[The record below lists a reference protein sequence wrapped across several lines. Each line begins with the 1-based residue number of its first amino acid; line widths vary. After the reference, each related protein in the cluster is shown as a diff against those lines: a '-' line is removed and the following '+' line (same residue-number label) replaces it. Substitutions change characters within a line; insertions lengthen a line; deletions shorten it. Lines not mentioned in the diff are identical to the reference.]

1 MKASVVVVNYNNAE
15 FIQDCMNSL
24 NSQTYNNIEVIFFDD
39 NSKDNSIEIIEKFK
53 NVKVIKNK
61 TQTNFGSLNQM
72 NAFKKAVEL
81 STGDIIF
88 FLDSDDYFQ
97 KNKIEKVVSSFL
109 KDNNKMIIYDFPVI
123 LKNETKIIQKK
134 YNNLFRTYWGYIHPT
149 SCISVR
155 KKIINKVFEST
166 LNNNFTDIWFD
177 LRILL
182 FSKYLINYDVIN
194 DNLTFYRQTDN
205 NVSSKFKK
213 FNKNWWNRRNEA
225 HNYFF
230 DFMKKNNLKTQKNLD
245 FYVTKF
251 VKRFIK

>member
-15 FIQDCMNSL
+15 FIQDCINSL

-134 YNNLFRTYWGYIHPT
+134 YNNFFRTYWGYIHPT

-166 LNNNFTDIWFD
+166 LNDNFTDIWFD

-194 DNLTFYRQTDN
+194 DNLTFYRQTEN

-213 FNKNWWNRRNEA
+213 FTINWWNRRNDA

-230 DFMKKNNLKTQKNLD
+230 DFMEKNNLKTQKNLD

>member
-15 FIQDCMNSL
+15 FIQDCINSL
-24 NSQTYNNIEVIFFDD
+24 NSQTYNNIEIIFFDD

-109 KDNNKMIIYDFPVI
+109 KDNNKMIIYDLPVI

-177 LRILL
+177 LRVLL

-213 FNKNWWNRRNEA
+213 FTKNWWNRRNEA

>member
-15 FIQDCMNSL
+15 FIKDCINSL
-24 NSQTYNNIEVIFFDD
+24 SSQTYNNIEIIFFDD

-53 NVKVIKNK
+53 NIKVIKNK
-61 TQTNFGSLNQM
+61 NQTNFGSLNQM

-97 KNKIEKVVSSFL
+97 KNKIEKVIDSFL
-109 KDNNKMIIYDFPVI
+109 KDNNKMIIYDFPII
-123 LKNETKIIQKK
+123 LRNETKIIQKK
-134 YNNLFRTYWGYIHPT
+134 YNSLFKTYWGYIHPT

-166 LNNNFTDIWFD
+166 LSENFTDIWFD

-182 FSKYLINYDVIN
+182 FSKYLMNYDVIN

-213 FNKNWWNRRNEA
+213 FSKNWWNRRNDA

-230 DFMKKNNLKTQKNLD
+230 DFMEKNNLKTQKNLD
-245 FYVTKF
+245 FYVTKL
-251 VKRFIK
+251 VKKFI